1 MGATESTPVGP
12 RAFSPRTR
20 ERNAARNEAIATLF
34 DSDAPSVVVPT
45 NCAIRIFSMLDRE
58 DLESARLVCR
68 VWNHVIDYVG
78 RAQMQTRP
86 IDVLELSTHREF
98 TIKADAG
105 DRVQTIAF
113 KKYFADN
120 DITGIEK
127 RKIVRKTPV
136 PATGANAAHPPMPP
150 PRPRRVEP
158 DEEDEDE
165 SEDEE
170 ADEAEPMEA
179 QPPPVPRVRAR
190 QPQIPANWISPLRR
204 PKAAAVWPPVAG
216 AGANRSLVIPPYK
229 YPCHHR
235 FRGHL
240 PRIDPLFRFVSDH
253 RESVYEKVCA
263 GRTPHEIYRQRNAYS
278 SKLFTP
284 PLVFYERLEW
294 LVRDATV
301 KHLVFINFTFT
312 DLFVEKLEE
321 FLGLGFPVERVFVHN
336 CSLKYLFGQFFF
348 EHVRNTLPAHFGS
361 GLFETPAFLSATT
374 IMIDGVFSRHGRI
387 RRREEQA
394 ARSDFLGI
402 SHVRQSEE
410 EVVREY
416 GVEFRRADGAPH
428 FFRHVV
434 FGQRSFVGNALADVQ
449 RME

>member
-1 MGATESTPVGP
+1 MGATESTPAEP
-12 RAFSPRTR
+12 RASTARTR

-78 RAQMQTRP
+78 RPQMQTRP
-86 IDVLELSTHREF
+86 IDVLELSSHRD
-98 TIKADAG
+98 TSSTS
-105 DRVQTIAF
+105 R
-113 KKYFADN
+113 
-120 DITGIEK
+120 
-127 RKIVRKTPV
+127 RRL
-136 PATGANAAHPPMPP
+136 AA
-150 PRPRRVEP
+150 RR
-158 DEEDEDE
+158 
-165 SEDEE
+165 
-170 ADEAEPMEA
+170 
-179 QPPPVPRVRAR
+179 
-190 QPQIPANWISPLRR
+190 
-204 PKAAAVWPPVAG
+204 G
-216 AGANRSLVIPPYK
+216 AGANRPLVIPPYK

-240 PRIDPLFRFVSDH
+240 PHIDPLFRFVSDH

-284 PLVFYERLEW
+284 PLAFYERLEW

-336 CSLKYLFGQFFF
+336 CSLKYLSVAKWHHLVGRVLSAQQFFF
-348 EHVRNTLPAHFGS
+348 EHVRNTLPAHFGN

-374 IMIDGVFSRHGRI
+374 IMIDGVFSRHGRMFVEPLRLNFRI
-387 RRREEQA
+387 EDLLAFVQRRREQGA
-394 ARSDFLGI
+394 NQSDFLGV

-410 EVVREY
+410 EIIREY
-416 GVEFRRADGAPH
+416 AVEFRRADGAPH